1 MREKLLDIIKHTSG
15 LGFVEFVRVTGTET
29 ETTFEAMDEER
40 TCIITAKLKEPEPQL
55 KGEFGMRNLGM
66 LQGFLNHSPYRTDS
80 STITVKSKVR
90 EGVETPEELEFKAED
105 GGKSSFRFMAANLL
119 PTQVRLKNNSWNVDV
134 TPSDSK
140 IQEFSSLASILS
152 GVEQYFNVVT
162 NKDNL
167 EFRIGDP
174 NGANHSASMTFAEDI
189 DGELKTTTLFW
200 PVNPVLTILK
210 VGKGEKPT
218 MQFMDLGALRIKLE
232 SEYATYEM
240 ILPAR
245 KK

>member
-15 LGFVEFVRVTGTET
+15 LGFVEFVRVTGTDT
-29 ETTFEAMDEER
+29 TTTFEAMDEER
-40 TCIITAKLKEPEPQL
+40 TCIISATLKEPEPQL
-55 KGEFGMRNLGM
+55 KGEFGMRNLSS
-66 LQGFLNHSPYRTDS
+66 LQGFLNHAPYRSDAA
-80 STITVKSKVR
+80 TITVKSKNR
-90 EGVETPEELEFKAED
+90 EGVDTPEDLEFKDED

-140 IQEFSSLASILS
+140 IQEFASLASILS
-152 GVEQYFNVVT
+152 GVEQYFSVVT
-162 NKDNL
+162 TKGNL

-174 NGANHSASMTFAEDI
+174 NGANHSASMTFAEGI
-189 DGELKTTTLFW
+189 SGELKTTLFW

-210 VGKGEKPT
+210 VGKNEKPS

-232 SEYATYEM
+232 SEYANYEM